1 MKDLPTIIFDFDGT
15 LADSE
20 KYVFEIFQKLSKKYL
35 KRRLTIKEIEKLRL
49 ERQQNLLKHL
59 KISVFELAK
68 IISEIRKELNKSIHL
83 VKPYKGIKKV
93 LSYLKKKEI
102 SMGIV
107 STNSQENIKIF
118 LEKNKMD
125 FFDFLNCGTSL
136 LGKGRILSKVI
147 KERKYKKENVIY
159 VGDEIRDIDAARKIK
174 IKVAVVTW
182 GFNPKEALI
191 KYNPDFIIEKPEEL
205 LLLVK

>member
-35 KRRLTIKEIEKLRL
+35 KRRLTIKE
-49 ERQQNLLKHL
+49 
-59 KISVFELAK
+59 
-68 IISEIRKELNKSIHL
+68 NK
-83 VKPYKGIKKV
+83 
-93 LSYLKKKEI
+93 
-102 SMGIV
+102 
-107 STNSQENIKIF
+107 KIF

-147 KERKYKKENVIY
+147 KERKYIKENVIY

-205 LLLVK
+205 LLLVKQHFFGK

>member
-35 KRRLTIKEIEKLRL
+35 KRRLTIKE
-49 ERQQNLLKHL
+49 
-59 KISVFELAK
+59 
-68 IISEIRKELNKSIHL
+68 
-83 VKPYKGIKKV
+83 KK
-93 LSYLKKKEI
+93 YFLKK
-102 SMGIV
+102 
-107 STNSQENIKIF
+107 NQ
-118 LEKNKMD
+118 MD

-159 VGDEIRDIDAARKIK
+159 VGDEIRKIEAAKK
-174 IKVAVVTW
+174 K
-182 GFNPKEALI
+182 
-191 KYNPDFIIEKPEEL
+191 
-205 LLLVK
+205 